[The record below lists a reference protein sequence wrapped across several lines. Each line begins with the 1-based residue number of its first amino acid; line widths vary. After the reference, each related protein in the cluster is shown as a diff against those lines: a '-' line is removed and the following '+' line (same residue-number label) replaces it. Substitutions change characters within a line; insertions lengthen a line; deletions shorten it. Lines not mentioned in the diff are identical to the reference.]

1 MSFNSIYLEYRENL
15 KGDTTMIC
23 ENCVEDKDYDHSGCR
38 ANEETCIDGKNCPDY
53 VENCDCT
60 VCWPMDKEE
69 VKNA

>member
-1 MSFNSIYLEYRENL
+1 M
-15 KGDTTMIC
+15 TMIC
-23 ENCVEDKDYDHSGCR
+23 ENCVEDKDYEHSGCR